1 MNPLS
6 SRKLSTISLDGAPSA
21 LCSSEINVEFFIS
34 HLRSDLMTFKKM
46 TFKKEWKQRIVSG
59 QIAAVKSQQ
68 QLKRAER
75 LVWANAIAPEI
86 DGPHPS
92 ELKVC
97 Q

>member
-34 HLRSDLMTFKKM
+34 HLRSDLM